1 MNKSCRTCKFFTD
14 SYGFKNGAFVGLYS
28 SCDLKKNISTKCKNN
43 NFNKWEK
50 RENEHK

>member
-28 SCDLKKNISTKCKNN
+28 SCDLKKNISIQCKKD
-43 NFNKWEK
+43 NFNKYKK
-50 RENEHK
+50 REV